1 MRQVRIEGTV
11 APIAAS
17 ISDAYFAT
25 RPRESQIGAWASQQ
39 SEALTDRHEL
49 IAEGTIGEQAFRRIM
64 TDERMAT
71 IPKVIETPKG
81 DTPAETDGRMLRL
94 LRSYAAG

>member
-1 MRQVRIEGTV
+1 
-11 APIAAS
+11 
-17 ISDAYFAT
+17 
-25 RPRESQIGAWASQQ
+25 
-39 SEALTDRHEL
+39 
-49 IAEGTIGEQAFRRIM
+49 M

-71 IPKVIETPKG
+71 TPKVIETPKG